1 MSLESF
7 PALRAIVTGSAGF
20 VGRALMGRLPRDA
33 TQIHLGAPDW
43 RSQADA
49 ADYREATVFHL
60 AARHH
65 DRGATADDFTRDNV
79 EKTAALAR
87 LAADGGARRFVY
99 LSTIKVLGEETGSA
113 PFLPSD
119 PPNPQDDYARSKL
132 AAEGELRS
140 ICRSRLALTIVRAP
154 LVVGPDVRGNLLA
167 LMRLADSIWPLPFGA
182 IDNRRTLVQVDD
194 LAGLLCLCA
203 TSAEAP
209 GRVFLAGDPHPVST
223 PAIVRTLR
231 KAFGRPPRL
240 MRVNAR
246 TLEGMAAVLG
256 SREMIR
262 RLTRSL
268 EVDGSDARARLG
280 WTNAVGVEAGLVSMA
295 RAYRSGSRGPV

>member
-1 MSLESF
+1 VSLESSQT
-7 PALRAIVTGSAGF
+7 LRAIVTGSAGF

-33 TQIHLGAPDW
+33 TRIHLAARDW
-43 RSQADA
+43 RAQAEA

-60 AARHH
+60 AARNH
-65 DRGATADDFTRDNV
+65 DRAATADDFTRDNV
-79 EKTAALAR
+79 EKTAVLAR
-87 LAADGGARRFVY
+87 LAAVGGARRLIY
-99 LSTIKVLGEETGSA
+99 LSTIKVLGEETGCA

-132 AAEGELRS
+132 AAEDELRS
-140 ICRSRLALTIVRAP
+140 ICRAGLAFTIVRAP
-154 LVVGPDVRGNLLA
+154 LVVGPDARGNLLA
-167 LMRLADSIWPLPFGA
+167 LMRLADSLWPLPFGA

-194 LAGLLCLCA
+194 LAALLYQCA
-203 TSAEAP
+203 SSSEAP

-223 PAIVRTLR
+223 PALVRTLR

-246 TLEGMAAVLG
+246 TLEGLAALLG
-256 SREMIR
+256 SRAMIR

-268 EVDGSDARARLG
+268 EVDASDARTRLG
-280 WTNAVGVEAGLVSMA
+280 WTNAVGVEAGLISMA
-295 RAYRSGSRGPV
+295 RAYRSEYGGQA